1 MDDLSRFLALFELN
15 ADNFTVFDDQLLG
28 VSHRTDVD
36 VAVFGSFVECSNNFS
51 TDETAACRTV
61 GAFLRSTG
69 HHADVVQVAAEV
81 VNEVDRVLGVVS
93 EFVVKVGVVE
103 IVTALDGVVEVRLDG
118 IFDSLSL
125 A

>member
-1 MDDLSRFLALFELN
+1 M
-15 ADNFTVFDDQLLG
+15 
-28 VSHRTDVD
+28 
-36 VAVFGSFVECSNNFS
+36 
-51 TDETAACRTV
+51 

-118 IFDSLSL
+118 SLIPSL